1 MQFLCRLYTVSKT
14 TCVFSG
20 GFDKTTCSLLTAL
33 KEKNIET
40 AYELHI
46 KDVLI
51 FDHCLVNISPIF
63 GSSFNQ
69 TERERHYIKDASLA
83 QKSQHARRFLPNKGS
98 AANKKLNMFGWNTLE
113 MICTVDG
120 LTHPPHRLPIY
131 LKFIGK
137 IHIVDFCTYTC
148 VILSVVSYPMG
159 IEFAKHSKFPKGFKT
174 KSTIGLKLQR
184 P

>member
-1 MQFLCRLYTVSKT
+1 MF
-14 TCVFSG
+14 FSG

-40 AYELHI
+40 AYELHT

-51 FDHCLVNISPIF
+51 FDHFLVNISPIF

-83 QKSQHARRFLPNKGS
+83 QKSQHARRCLPNKGS

-148 VILSVVSYPMG
+148 VILSVVFILRVLNLQS
-159 IEFAKHSKFPKGFKT
+159 IQHSQKV
-174 KSTIGLKLQR
+174 SKLNPQ
-184 P
+184 